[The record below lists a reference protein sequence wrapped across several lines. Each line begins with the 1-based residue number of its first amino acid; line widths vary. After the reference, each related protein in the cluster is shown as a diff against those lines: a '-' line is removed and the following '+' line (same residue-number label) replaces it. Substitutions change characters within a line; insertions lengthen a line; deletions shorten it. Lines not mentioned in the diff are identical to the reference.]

1 MPSPW
6 LTWPHSGFLELFV
19 GEVHLVQ
26 TALNLLDAVGRRQKN
41 RTTRV
46 KGEGGRGWLWE
57 NEAVSLQKEPRF
69 GGPQF
74 WGPVWEWGDS
84 SVCLRHLLLS

>member
-1 MPSPW
+1 MLSPQ

-41 RTTRV
+41 RTARV
-46 KGEGGRGWLWE
+46 KVREAGTAVGEAGCLPTGGASFWVATVLG
-57 NEAVSLQKEPRF
+57 ASL
-69 GGPQF
+69 GVG
-74 WGPVWEWGDS
+74 
-84 SVCLRHLLLS
+84 